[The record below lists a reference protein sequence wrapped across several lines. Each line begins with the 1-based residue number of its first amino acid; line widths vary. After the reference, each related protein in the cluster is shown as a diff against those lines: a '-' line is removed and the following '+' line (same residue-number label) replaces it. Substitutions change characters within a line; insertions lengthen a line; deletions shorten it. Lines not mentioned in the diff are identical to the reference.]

1 MNISKKTRKKIQS
14 ILLSDHFG
22 ESGEYISMR
31 GFSYTPAPDSPLSVI
46 WKKFV
51 VRLDGEIIGYLFDD
65 KCKYISAGSCAR
77 RKVAQVIR
85 SPEQFFHPRCHFAR
99 QSKQIAFR
107 LKKMGED
114 KLARLFDDDAAL
126 LLIINMWNLEIEDD
140 DFSFVTQ
147 DMISP
152 ILEIAR
158 SLKPVPSAI
167 CTQGRD
173 GWIFCLG
180 TASWKSASTARRVH

>member
-22 ESGEYISMR
+22 ESVEYISMR
-31 GFSYTPAPDSPLSVI
+31 GFSYTPASDSPLSVI

-65 KCKYISAGSCAR
+65 KCKYMSDGSCAR

-99 QSKQIAFR
+99 QAKQIAFR
-107 LKKMGED
+107 LYKMGEEE
-114 KLARLFDDDAAL
+114 LAEPFYEDAAVL
-126 LLIINMWNLEIEDD
+126 TIINMWNDELQESDY
-140 DFSFVTQ
+140 SFLMQ
-147 DMISP
+147 DIP
-152 ILEIAR
+152 AAILEGET
-158 SLKPVPSAI
+158 K
-167 CTQGRD
+167 
-173 GWIFCLG
+173 
-180 TASWKSASTARRVH
+180 

>member
-1 MNISKKTRKKIQS
+1 VQNPVAGYSQQGYAGKNQEVLLMGNISKKTRKKINK
-14 ILLSDHFG
+14 ILLSNHFKKKLG
-22 ESGEYISMR
+22 VTQDILV
-31 GFSYTPAPDSPLSVI
+31 YTPNPESPLSAI
-46 WKKFV
+46 WHHIEI
-51 VRLDGEIIGYLFDD
+51 RYDGAIFGYLLDD
-65 KCKYISAGSCAR
+65 KVKYAVIGSVNR
-77 RKVAQVIR
+77 RKARQTIR

-114 KLARLFDDDAAL
+114 KLARIFDDDAAL

-152 ILEIAR
+152 VLEG
-158 SLKPVPSAI
+158 K
-167 CTQGRD
+167 TND
-173 GWIFCLG
+173 
-180 TASWKSASTARRVH
+180 

>member
-65 KCKYISAGSCAR
+65 KCKYMVVGSCAR
-77 RKVAQVIR
+77 RKVVQVIR

-99 QSKQIAFR
+99 QAKQIASR
-107 LKKMGED
+107 LYKMGEE
-114 KLARLFDDDAAL
+114 KLAEPFYEDAAIL
-126 LLIINMWNLEIEDD
+126 TIINMWNDELQESDY
-140 DFSFVTQ
+140 SFLMQ
-147 DMISP
+147 DIP
-152 ILEIAR
+152 AAILEGE
-158 SLKPVPSAI
+158 
-167 CTQGRD
+167 T
-173 GWIFCLG
+173 
-180 TASWKSASTARRVH
+180 

>member
-1 MNISKKTRKKIQS
+1 MRNISKKTRKKINK
-14 ILLSDHFG
+14 ILLSNHFKKKLG
-22 ESGEYISMR
+22 VTQDTLV
-31 GFSYTPAPDSPLSVI
+31 YTPNPESPLSAI
-46 WKKFV
+46 WHHID
-51 VRLDGEIIGYLFDD
+51 VRHDGTIFGYLLDD
-65 KCKYISAGSCAR
+65 KVKYVVIGSVNR
-77 RKVAQVIR
+77 RKARQIIR

-152 ILEIAR
+152 ILEG
-158 SLKPVPSAI
+158 K
-167 CTQGRD
+167 TND
-173 GWIFCLG
+173 
-180 TASWKSASTARRVH
+180 

>member
-31 GFSYTPAPDSPLSVI
+31 GFSYTPAPNSPLSAI
-46 WKKFV
+46 WKKIV
-51 VRLDGEIIGYLFDD
+51 VKLDGEIIGYLFDD
-65 KCKYISAGSCAR
+65 KCKYMVAGSCAR

-126 LLIINMWNLEIEDD
+126 LLIINMWNDELQESDY
-140 DFSFVTQ
+140 SFLMQ
-147 DMISP
+147 DIP
-152 ILEIAR
+152 ATILEGET
-158 SLKPVPSAI
+158 K
-167 CTQGRD
+167 
-173 GWIFCLG
+173 
-180 TASWKSASTARRVH
+180 

>member
-22 ESGEYISMR
+22 ESVEYISMR
-31 GFSYTPAPDSPLSVI
+31 GFSYTPASDSPLSVI

-65 KCKYISAGSCAR
+65 KCKYMSDGSCAR

-126 LLIINMWNLEIEDD
+126 LLIINMWNLETEDD

-152 ILEIAR
+152 ILEGKAN
-158 SLKPVPSAI
+158 
-167 CTQGRD
+167 D
-173 GWIFCLG
+173 
-180 TASWKSASTARRVH
+180 

>member
-77 RKVAQVIR
+77 RKVVQVIR

-99 QSKQIAFR
+99 QAKQIASR
-107 LKKMGED
+107 LYKMGEEE
-114 KLARLFDDDAAL
+114 LAEPFYEDAAIL
-126 LLIINMWNLEIEDD
+126 TIINMWNDELQASDY
-140 DFSFVTQ
+140 SFLMQ
-147 DMISP
+147 DIP
-152 ILEIAR
+152 AAILEGET
-158 SLKPVPSAI
+158 K
-167 CTQGRD
+167 
-173 GWIFCLG
+173 
-180 TASWKSASTARRVH
+180 

>member
-126 LLIINMWNLEIEDD
+126 LLIINIHED
-140 DFSFVTQ
+140 
-147 DMISP
+147 
-152 ILEIAR
+152 R
-158 SLKPVPSAI
+158 N
-167 CTQGRD
+167 GRQAE
-173 GWIFCLG
+173 G
-180 TASWKSASTARRVH
+180 KSRQLCQPDE

>member
-65 KCKYISAGSCAR
+65 KCKYISDGSCAR
-77 RKVAQVIR
+77 RKVVQVIR

-99 QSKQIAFR
+99 QAKQIAFR
-107 LKKMGED
+107 LYKMGEEE
-114 KLARLFDDDAAL
+114 LAEPFYEDAAIL
-126 LLIINMWNLEIEDD
+126 TIINMWNDELQESDY
-140 DFSFVTQ
+140 SFLMQ
-147 DMISP
+147 DIP
-152 ILEIAR
+152 AAILEGET
-158 SLKPVPSAI
+158 K
-167 CTQGRD
+167 
-173 GWIFCLG
+173 
-180 TASWKSASTARRVH
+180 

>member
-31 GFSYTPAPDSPLSVI
+31 GFSYTPVPDSPLSVI

-99 QSKQIAFR
+99 QAKQIAFR
-107 LKKMGED
+107 LYKMGEEE
-114 KLARLFDDDAAL
+114 LAEPFYEDAAIL
-126 LLIINMWNLEIEDD
+126 TIINMWNDELQESDY
-140 DFSFVTQ
+140 SFLMQ
-147 DMISP
+147 DIP
-152 ILEIAR
+152 AAILEGET
-158 SLKPVPSAI
+158 K
-167 CTQGRD
+167 
-173 GWIFCLG
+173 
-180 TASWKSASTARRVH
+180 

>member
-1 MNISKKTRKKIQS
+1 MDIYLVFGFISEDGSDEGHTYIYGVFDNRVVAEEKKNKLEEALERDGS
-14 ILLSDHFG
+14 
-22 ESGEYISMR
+22 
-31 GFSYTPAPDSPLSVI
+31 
-46 WKKFV
+46 
-51 VRLDGEIIGYLFDD
+51 DGEIIGYLFDD

-152 ILEIAR
+152 ILEG
-158 SLKPVPSAI
+158 K
-167 CTQGRD
+167 TND
-173 GWIFCLG
+173 
-180 TASWKSASTARRVH
+180 

>member
-14 ILLSDHFG
+14 ILLSNHFG

-31 GFSYTPAPDSPLSVI
+31 GFSDTPAPNSPLSAI
-46 WKKFV
+46 WKEIV
-51 VRLDGEIIGYLFDD
+51 VKLDGEIVGYLLDD
-65 KCKYISAGSCAR
+65 RCHYESEGSCAR
-77 RKVAQVIR
+77 RKVIQVIK

-126 LLIINMWNLEIEDD
+126 LLIINMWNLETEDD

-152 ILEIAR
+152 ILEG
-158 SLKPVPSAI
+158 KN
-167 CTQGRD
+167 
-173 GWIFCLG
+173 
-180 TASWKSASTARRVH
+180 K

>member
-14 ILLSDHFG
+14 ILLSDHFS

-77 RKVAQVIR
+77 RKVTQVIR
-85 SPEQFFHPRCHFAR
+85 SPKQFFHPRCHFAR
-99 QSKQIAFR
+99 QAKQIAFR
-107 LKKMGED
+107 LYKMGEEE
-114 KLARLFDDDAAL
+114 LAEPFYEDAAVL
-126 LLIINMWNLEIEDD
+126 TIINMWNDELQESDY
-140 DFSFVTQ
+140 SFLMQ
-147 DMISP
+147 DIP
-152 ILEIAR
+152 AAILEGET
-158 SLKPVPSAI
+158 K
-167 CTQGRD
+167 
-173 GWIFCLG
+173 
-180 TASWKSASTARRVH
+180 

>member
-65 KCKYISAGSCAR
+65 KCKYIYQLAL
-77 RKVAQVIR
+77 V
-85 SPEQFFHPRCHFAR
+85 
-99 QSKQIAFR
+99 
-107 LKKMGED
+107 LGE
-114 KLARLFDDDAAL
+114 KSL
-126 LLIINMWNLEIEDD
+126 
-140 DFSFVTQ
+140 
-147 DMISP
+147 
-152 ILEIAR
+152 R
-158 SLKPVPSAI
+158 SLEVLNSSSI
-167 CTQGRD
+167 QDVISQGR
-173 GWIFCLG
+173 
-180 TASWKSASTARRVH
+180 ASKLLSDSRKWEKINLHVFSMMMRHCF